1 MLILTYAIRTSPV
14 LVFILTLSSLMT
26 LSALGQQ
33 DARHDAQVALVGARI
48 YPSPS
53 APAIPDGVILI
64 EDGTIVSV
72 GATDKIHIPNQTKRI
87 RCAGKTVVAGLWN
100 SHVHFIGH
108 EWDNAATAANDRLT
122 KQMQDMLTQYGFTS
136 VVDTG
141 SALQNTLDLR
151 HKVATG
157 EVPGPRILTAGNIL
171 FSKNGLPYYA
181 LESLPPNEIKEWKEG
196 EVATPEE
203 AVQLVDRQIAAGAD
217 IVKLYAV
224 SWIRRDGKIEPYPM
238 KLSIVK
244 AATNEAH
251 RLGKLV
257 FAHPSTTEG
266 LLLVIDG
273 HVDVLAHTSEE
284 PALWEQ
290 QGLASRL
297 KAANVTLIPTLTLFD
312 RDDDFA
318 LIEKEVT
325 SYRDLGGRIIF
336 GTDVGYIPAA
346 ATTKEFRYLSNAGL
360 TFPEIL
366 ATLTTTPASYL
377 GFSDR
382 VGQIKPGMDADLTV
396 LEGDPARNI
405 DAFAEVAMT
414 MRHGAIIFMAKT
426 SPTEH

>member
-1 MLILTYAIRTSPV
+1 MLIRKRTPRTRW
-14 LVFILTLSSLMT
+14 LLTLVLALPSLLSS
-26 LSALGQQ
+26 SVLGQQ
-33 DARHDAQVALVGARI
+33 KTQNSAQIALVGARI
-48 YPSPS
+48 YPSPDS
-53 APAIPDGVILI
+53 PVIIHGVILI
-64 EDGTIVSV
+64 KDGKIASV
-72 GATDKIHIPNQTKRI
+72 GAANKIHIPNGTKSI
-87 RCAGKTVVAGLWN
+87 QCVGKTIVAGLWN
-100 SHVHFIGH
+100 SHVHFIGPQ
-108 EWDNAATAANDRLT
+108 WDNAATASNVQLT

-151 HKVATG
+151 DKVATG
-157 EVPGPRILTAGNIL
+157 EVSGPRILTAGNIL
-171 FSKNGLPYYA
+171 FSQDGLPYYA

-203 AVQLVDRQIAAGAD
+203 AVKLVDRQIAAGAD

-224 SWIRRDGKIEPYPM
+224 SWIRQDGKIVPYPM
-238 KLSIVK
+238 KLSIVQ
-244 AATNEAH
+244 AATREAH
-251 RLGKLV
+251 RLRKLV

-266 LLLVIDG
+266 VLLVIDG

-290 QGLASRL
+290 KGLASRL

-325 SYRDLGGRIIF
+325 GYRDLGGRIMF

-346 ATTKEFRYLSNAGL
+346 STTKEFRYLSNAGL
-360 TFPEIL
+360 TFPQIL

-396 LEGDPARNI
+396 LEADPAQNI
-405 DAFAEVAMT
+405 DAFAEVMLT
-414 MRHGAIIFMAKT
+414 MRRGEIIFMAKA
-426 SPTEH
+426 SPNGH